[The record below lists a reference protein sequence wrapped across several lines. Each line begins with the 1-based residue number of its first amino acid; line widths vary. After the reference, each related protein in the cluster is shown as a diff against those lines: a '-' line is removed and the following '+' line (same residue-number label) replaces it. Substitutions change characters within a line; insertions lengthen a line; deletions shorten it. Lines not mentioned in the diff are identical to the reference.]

1 MPNQFF
7 WHELLTTDTKAA
19 QKFYGDVVGWTA
31 QDAGVGGQAYTVF
44 NARGQGVG
52 GMMAITPDMAAH
64 GARPGWLGYISVD
77 DVDKTVSRIVQEGG
91 KVHVPP
97 QEVPGTIRFAMVADP
112 QGAPFYVAK
121 GLRPDAPVPLPMG
134 TPGTT
139 GWNELMASDWP
150 SAFAFYSKLFGWT
163 KDQAVDMGPMGT
175 YQLFAAGGP
184 AIGGMMTK
192 PPALPVAFWGY
203 YFNVPAID
211 AGTERIKAGG
221 GKILNGP
228 MQVPGGQWIVQAMD
242 PQGAAF
248 NLVAPQR

>member
-7 WHELLTTDTKAA
+7 WHELLTSDTKAA
-19 QKFYGDVVGWTA
+19 QKFYSDVVGWTA
-31 QDAGVGGQAYTVF
+31 QDSGVPGQDYTVF
-44 NARGQGVG
+44 NAKGQGVG
-52 GMMAITPDMAAH
+52 GMLRITEEMAGH
-64 GARPGWLGYISVD
+64 GARPAWLGYIAVD
-77 DVDKTVSRIVQEGG
+77 DVNAMAARVKREGG
-91 KVHVPP
+91 KVHREPF
-97 QEVPGTIRFAMVADP
+97 EIPGVIRSALVADP
-112 QGAPFYVAK
+112 QGAAFYIAR
-121 GLRPDAPVPLPMG
+121 GLRPDAPAPLLIG

-139 GWNELMASDWP
+139 GWNELMAADWQ
-150 SAFAFYSKLFGWT
+150 SAFAFYEKLFGWT

-184 AIGGMMTK
+184 AIGGMMNK
-192 PPALPVAFWGY
+192 PAAIPVAFWGY

-228 MQVPGGQWIVQAMD
+228 MEVPGGQWVVQAMD